1 MGNDKRLKSEVGMD
15 FEDFTDYIYSLLQ
28 ASWGEDW
35 GVFTIEHPTH
45 TDTTNKQF
53 PQIVYELT
61 SAEPGMYGRNK
72 ELKPRLRENIIET
85 NEVNNEKSSYSIYAQ
100 TIDMEITFYIYAD
113 NNKRASIITRKF
125 KEFLYES
132 TGFLKQKGLVQIFFK
147 NESYASDR
155 SNETYAVR
163 KLVYYIRTEETYRI
177 DDVILQEVGI
187 QADAIYNEALA
198 NNSLP
203 SQTNI

>member
-1 MGNDKRLKSEVGMD
+1 MGNDRRLKSEIGMD

-61 SAEPGMYGRNK
+61 SAEPGMYGKNQ
-72 ELKPRLRENIIET
+72 EIKPRLRENIIEKNEET
-85 NEVNNEKSSYSIYAQ
+85 NETSSYSIYAQ

-132 TGFLKQKGLVQIFFK
+132 VGFLKQKGLVQIFFK

-177 DDVILQEVGI
+177 DDTILQEVAI

-198 NNSLP
+198 NNGLP
-203 SQTNI
+203 SQINI

>member
-1 MGNDKRLKSEVGMD
+1 MGNNQRLKSEIGMD

-35 GVFTIEHPTH
+35 GVFTIEHPTN
-45 TDTTNKQF
+45 TDSTNKQF

-61 SAEPGMYGRNK
+61 SAEPGMYGKNQ
-72 ELKPRLRENIIET
+72 ELKPRIRENIIEIDET
-85 NEVNNEKSSYSIYAQ
+85 THEKSSYSIYAQ

-132 TGFLKQKGLVQIFFK
+132 TGFLKKKGLVQIFFK
-147 NESYASDR
+147 SESYASDR

-163 KLVYYIRTEETYRI
+163 KLVYFIRSEETYRI

>member
-1 MGNDKRLKSEVGMD
+1 MGNDRRLKSEIGMD

-61 SAEPGMYGRNK
+61 SAEPGMYGK
-72 ELKPRLRENIIET
+72 SQEIKPRLRENIIEKNDET
-85 NEVNNEKSSYSIYAQ
+85 NETSSYSIYAQ

-132 TGFLKQKGLVQIFFK
+132 VGFLKQKGLVQIFFK

-177 DDVILQEVGI
+177 DDTILQEVAI

-198 NNSLP
+198 NNGLP
-203 SQTNI
+203 SQINI